1 MTVKFV
7 ERTRKRALSILAHI
21 KKLQDEESLMTPEF
35 ARSQAEIVRAIDISQ
50 EIESWM
56 SELANLLPMGA
67 CTSMPMKSLRLE
79 LRDASKIRRPSSL
92 EVSELRRKID
102 ITMSEHIAMIHA
114 REHIRDLGAELRELD
129 VFESGA
135 DRRSSFIAHRNWR
148 TVETGWRLQDWHWTY
163 ILKLEVDGFWSG
175 IIRPPRQEG
184 VFIGRF
190 SKSLVE
196 ARGDLF
202 DAAERMRQN

>member
-102 ITMSEHIAMIHA
+102 ITMSEHIAMLHA
-114 REHIRDLGAELRELD
+114 REHIRDRGQS
-129 VFESGA
+129 FENWMSSNPEQIGGP
-135 DRRSSFIAHRNWR
+135 RSSLIGIGGPSKPDGGSR
-148 TVETGWRLQDWHWTY
+148 TG
-163 ILKLEVDGFWSG
+163 
-175 IIRPPRQEG
+175 
-184 VFIGRF
+184 IGRI
-190 SKSLVE
+190 S
-196 ARGDLF
+196 
-202 DAAERMRQN
+202 